1 MQKLKLNDLIGC
13 ALLQAGHS
21 TNELR
26 APQIGDL
33 CAVWDNEYEVIHL
46 AYCSSKTVS
55 ITNKKESVKFLAIQ
69 DDGALSSFESEY
81 ANAISLTPALCT
93 QLGVPRRYADF
104 KQEKPNAK
112 NDQ

>member
-21 TNELR
+21 TSELR
-26 APQIGDL
+26 APQIGEL

-46 AYCSSKTVS
+46 AYCSSKTMSV
-55 ITNKKESVKFLAIQ
+55 TNRNGVVKFLAIE
-69 DDGALSSFESEY
+69 DDELSTYEREY
-81 ANAISLTPALCT
+81 DNAVLATPSLCT
-93 QLGVPRRYADF
+93 LFGIPRKYDDF
-104 KQEKPNAK
+104 VKEKSNAK